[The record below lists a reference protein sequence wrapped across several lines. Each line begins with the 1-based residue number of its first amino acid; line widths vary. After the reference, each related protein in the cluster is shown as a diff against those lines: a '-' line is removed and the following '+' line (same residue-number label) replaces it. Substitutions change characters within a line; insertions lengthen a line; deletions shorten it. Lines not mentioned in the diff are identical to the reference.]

1 MFSTGS
7 LSFFPKSPLKPSK
20 PHKLLKLQPSIC
32 NLYVKNSMDVP
43 PTASATNAGFKNL
56 MESFT
61 VEVQKADNRPLNVPL
76 IASFTIASSRL
87 DKVENVVIGIELKNG
102 CVGWGEA
109 PILPFVAAEDQPTA
123 MAKAKEA
130 CEMLMTCSFMTL
142 GSALGEIGDVLP
154 GNQFASEGVICF
166 ITLFLQLKVRAG
178 VEMALIDAVAKSIG
192 IPLWRLFGG
201 ASNTITTDITFQFLS
216 LHPFLLPSPFFSFEE
231 KNDKI
236 WEKNLL

>member
-154 GNQFASEGVICF
+154 GNQFASIPIVSPAEAAALASKYQKQGF
-166 ITLFLQLKVRAG
+166 KTLKVKVG
-178 VEMALIDAVAKSIG
+178 
-192 IPLWRLFGG
+192 
-201 ASNTITTDITFQFLS
+201 
-216 LHPFLLPSPFFSFEE
+216 
-231 KNDKI
+231 
-236 WEKNLL
+236 KNLKADIEVLQVKRAALS